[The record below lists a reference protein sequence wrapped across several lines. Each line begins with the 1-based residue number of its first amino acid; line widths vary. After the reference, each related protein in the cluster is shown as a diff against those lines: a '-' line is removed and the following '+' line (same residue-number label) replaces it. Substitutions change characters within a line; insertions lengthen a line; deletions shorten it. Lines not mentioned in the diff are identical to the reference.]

1 MVKIIFQSGNQEVR
15 RKAMPPECT
24 SAVSWFPGF
33 LIDNMLCWS
42 IQPNKR
48 RIDLSKT
55 YKSPPESR

>member
-1 MVKIIFQSGNQEVR
+1 
-15 RKAMPPECT
+15 MPPECT

-55 YKSPPESR
+55 YKSPPENR